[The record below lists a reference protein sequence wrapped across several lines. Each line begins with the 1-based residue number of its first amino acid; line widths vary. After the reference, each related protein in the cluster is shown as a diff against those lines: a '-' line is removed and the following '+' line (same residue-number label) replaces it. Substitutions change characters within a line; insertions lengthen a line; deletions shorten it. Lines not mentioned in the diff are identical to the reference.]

1 MKIVVLDAYTANPGD
16 LSWEPLYALGQV
28 EIYDRTAPGDVVA
41 RATGADARISASTT
55 YR

>member
-28 EIYDRTAPGDVVA
+28 EVYDRTAPGDVVA
-41 RATGADARISASTT
+41 RAREPMQCW
-55 YR
+55 